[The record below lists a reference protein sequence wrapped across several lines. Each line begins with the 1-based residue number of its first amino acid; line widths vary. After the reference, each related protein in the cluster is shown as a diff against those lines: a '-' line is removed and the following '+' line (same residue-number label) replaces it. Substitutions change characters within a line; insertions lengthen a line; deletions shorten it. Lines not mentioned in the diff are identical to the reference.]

1 MTMGTETT
9 NGAVDEKLARWL
21 HLPARINHLE
31 DVEEHLLKASRLA
44 RALWLALSNED
55 ITSGDDRTRFALMEL
70 ASEVADHASAAE
82 YVFHTKDAAPAKA
95 EA

>member
-1 MTMGTETT
+1 
-9 NGAVDEKLARWL
+9 
-21 HLPARINHLE
+21 
-31 DVEEHLLKASRLA
+31 
-44 RALWLALSNED
+44 
-55 ITSGDDRTRFALMEL
+55 MEL